1 MKYEK
6 NGKAT
11 RNNIQI
17 TKEKYLNK
25 VKCVRDFFSLLY
37 LNEMHDLNT
46 CQWFE
51 FQSFIL
57 KSYCQGT
64 NIP

>member
-6 NGKAT
+6 VGKAT

-17 TKEKYLNK
+17 TKEKYVNK

-51 FQSFIL
+51 F
-57 KSYCQGT
+57 
-64 NIP
+64 

>member
-6 NGKAT
+6 VGKAT

-25 VKCVRDFFSLLY
+25 VKCVRYFFLCC
-37 LNEMHDLNT
+37 T
-46 CQWFE
+46 
-51 FQSFIL
+51 
-57 KSYCQGT
+57 
-64 NIP
+64 